1 MRNAQKTR
9 EKLVRTAYEQMHE
22 HGFQGMRVDQVLK
35 QAGLQKGAFYHHFSS
50 KTELGYAV
58 VEEEISA
65 LLETVWFARIAEIND
80 PVTEIP
86 LMLETLGE
94 RVTPL
99 MRKHGCPLN
108 NLAQE
113 MSNLDSGFR
122 KRIAVSFKLWIDT
135 LAKKLDEAKSKKY
148 IRSDVDSQAVSRFIV
163 AVIEGCISITK
174 VEKADEQYAACIS
187 QVSIYLKSL
196 QA

>member
-1 MRNAQKTR
+1 VRNAQKTR

-58 VEEEISA
+58 VEEEISS